1 MELTIISLY
10 SENFEGFKVRV
21 AKRDDNLPFLAN
33 VSYATKRI
41 YVSELFVNTFSQKV
55 QEAILYHEVGHA
67 FHGHKGDGRCFA
79 QELEAD
85 HYAAI
90 RVGGKAVL
98 ESLKASFDLIKSLPL
113 NEKRKKSMTEF
124 LDRYNAMQELVNDGL
139 V

>member
-1 MELTIISLY
+1 MELTIVSKYL
-10 SENFEGFKVRV
+10 ENFEGFKVRV
-21 AKRDDNLPFLAN
+21 AKRDDNHPFVAL
-33 VSYATKRI
+33 VDYTTKKI
-41 YVSELFVNTFSQKV
+41 YVSELFVKNFSKEA
-55 QEAILYHEVGHA
+55 QEAILYHEVGHV
-67 FHGHKGDGRCFA
+67 FHGHKGNGRCFA

-113 NEKRKKSMTEF
+113 NEKRKKSMNEF
-124 LDRYNAMQELVNDGL
+124 LNRYNAMQELVNDGL